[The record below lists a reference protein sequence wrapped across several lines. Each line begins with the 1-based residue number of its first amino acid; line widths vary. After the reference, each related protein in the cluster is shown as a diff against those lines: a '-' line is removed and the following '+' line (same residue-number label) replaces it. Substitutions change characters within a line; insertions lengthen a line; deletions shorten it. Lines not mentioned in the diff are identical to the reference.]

1 VGSPRDE
8 RCTWTG
14 RLSSRVDSDIG
25 PRLNS
30 WEKSSAPLKD
40 IRLPH
45 VLGWQAFNPATLGE
59 FEEAVAHGT
68 EAVALAETP
77 GFVARTQ
84 SLLVL
89 LWGLGAAYLIH
100 GEAARAVPLLERG
113 RTVALERDVAI
124 ARRSAMRVPCR
135 DATRK
140 LWP

>member
-1 VGSPRDE
+1 VAG
-8 RCTWTG
+8 
-14 RLSSRVDSDIG
+14 
-25 PRLNS
+25 
-30 WEKSSAPLKD
+30 
-40 IRLPH
+40 
-45 VLGWQAFNPATLGE
+45 FNLATLGE

-124 ARRSAMRVPCR
+124 VFGLHCSALGYARALQGRHSEAVALIKEASSSGTPSAVAQTAPGTCVSSPRR
-135 DATRK
+135 TS
-140 LWP
+140 